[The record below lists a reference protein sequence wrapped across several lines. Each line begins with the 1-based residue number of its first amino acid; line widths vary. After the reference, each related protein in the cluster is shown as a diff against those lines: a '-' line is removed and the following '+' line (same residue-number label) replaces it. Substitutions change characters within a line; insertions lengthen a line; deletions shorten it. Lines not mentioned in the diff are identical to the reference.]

1 MKVAVIYDLVKNI
14 RDTMAYIINNFSGP
28 APAFVKFKILKKY
41 SDTHGDWIETG
52 TYEGSM
58 TSRLRGVTNKIVISF
73 EPSKYYYIKSTKRLK
88 VFKNVIV
95 INSTSEEGLPKVV
108 DQVGESVNFWL
119 DGHFSDKKTYGRK
132 SFCPLREELD
142 IISKQYL
149 NKNNIVIFVDDV
161 RLCSDL
167 QERDPAYP
175 SVEYLT
181 SWAAKHDFKYI
192 IENDIFILKKL
203 NN

>member
-1 MKVAVIYDLVKNI
+1 
-14 RDTMAYIINNFSGP
+14 
-28 APAFVKFKILKKY
+28 
-41 SDTHGDWIETG
+41 
-52 TYEGSM
+52 M

-73 EPSKYYYIKSTKRLK
+73 EPFKYYYLKSTKRLK

-108 DQVGESVNFWL
+108 DQVGKSVNFWL

-149 NKNNIVIFVDDV
+149 NKNNIVIFVDN
-161 RLCSDL
+161 CS
-167 QERDPAYP
+167 
-175 SVEYLT
+175 
-181 SWAAKHDFKYI
+181 
-192 IENDIFILKKL
+192 N
-203 NN
+203 